1 MCRHRWRSL
10 SYVIDIFDPQKYC
23 GPQNRAPYSYQMR
36 PDKEGEWLGPLCS
49 TAEVY
54 TALGSEVKVKLNR
67 SNLPLWKAT
76 QGESGEGGESHRK
89 GKTKVRL
96 ERVLT

>member
-1 MCRHRWRSL
+1 MVFSELRDRRFWPPIIL
-10 SYVIDIFDPQKYC
+10 V
-23 GPQNRAPYSYQMR
+23 PQNRALYSNQMR
-36 PDKEGEWLGPLCS
+36 LDKEGEWLGPLCS

-76 QGESGEGGESHRK
+76 HGKSGEGGESHRK

-96 ERVLT
+96 ESFNVRRPV